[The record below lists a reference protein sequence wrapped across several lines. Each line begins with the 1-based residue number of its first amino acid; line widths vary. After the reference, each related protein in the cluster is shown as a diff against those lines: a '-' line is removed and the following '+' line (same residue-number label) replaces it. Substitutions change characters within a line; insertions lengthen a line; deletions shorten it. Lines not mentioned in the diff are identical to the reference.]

1 MKKIQYKNK
10 TQIRKY
16 FCLYNNNSIIIKIKY
31 IKKLIFFFLIFLKKN
46 QKINNQ
52 NNIEV
57 NYFVFVFECYV
68 QMMLFQ

>member
-31 IKKLIFFFLIFLKKN
+31 IKKLIYFFNIFKEKSKN
-46 QKINNQ
+46 K
-52 NNIEV
+52 
-57 NYFVFVFECYV
+57 
-68 QMMLFQ
+68 